1 MPNPENIVAAEIAGK
16 QLLPTDMSSAE
27 IRDRIPAGIRE
38 RAIFSARTT
47 EVRYLAEVQ
56 AVLEDITSG
65 KINQADG
72 RARLQAKLDEIGYN
86 PDERGDTGIQNLASR
101 SRIDLVLRTNRAM
114 AVGATQ
120 ARGTPV
126 ERSLYP
132 AWRLE
137 RYEGRRVPR
146 QDWARRWRDA
156 ANSVGFEGVAK
167 VDEMIA
173 RKDSPV
179 WAALGAGVGGYDDA
193 IGNAYPPF
201 AFNSG
206 LAWTPVSADDA
217 ERLGIGGASEEVD
230 ATLSPGEDEIA
241 DALGDLG
248 DDFAADLL
256 EEL

>member
-1 MPNPENIVAAEIAGK
+1 MPDAVAAEIASK
-16 QLLPTDMSSAE
+16 TLLPTALSSAE

-56 AVLEDITSG
+56 AVLEDIASG

-72 RARLQAKLDEIGYN
+72 RARLQAKLDEIGYD
-86 PDERGDTGIQNLASR
+86 PDERGDTGIQNLSSR

-114 AVGATQ
+114 AAGATQ

-126 ERSLYP
+126 ERALYP

-146 QDWARRWRDA
+146 KDWARRWRDA
-156 ANSVGFEGVAK
+156 ANSVGFDGVAK
-167 VDEMIA
+167 NGMVA
-173 RKDSPV
+173 RRDSPV

-206 LAWTPVSADDA
+206 LAWTPVSADEAD
-217 ERLGIGGASEEVD
+217 RLGIGGAAEEVD
-230 ATLSPGEDEIA
+230 AELTPGEEEIS
-241 DALGDLG
+241 DALADLG

>member
-1 MPNPENIVAAEIAGK
+1 MPDAVSAEIASK
-16 QLLPTDMSSAE
+16 TLLPTALSSAE
-27 IRDRIPAGIRE
+27 IAEQIPPGIRE
-38 RAIFSARTT
+38 RSIFSARTT
-47 EVRYLAEVQ
+47 EVAYLAEVQ
-56 AVLEDITSG
+56 QVLQSLVSG
-65 KINQADG
+65 EINAADA
-72 RARLQAKLDEIGYN
+72 RARLQAKLDEVGYD
-86 PDERGDTGIQNLASR
+86 PDARGDTGIQNLASR
-101 SRIDLVLRTNRAM
+101 ARIDLVLRTNRAM

-126 ERSLYP
+126 DRALYP

-146 QDWARRWRDA
+146 MDWPRRWRDA
-156 ANSVGFEGVAK
+156 ANAVGWEGVSR

-179 WAALGAGVGGYDDA
+179 WAALGAGTGGYDDS

-206 LAWTPVSADDA
+206 LSWSPVSAAEA
-217 ERLGIGGASEEVD
+217 ERLGIGGAAEEVD
-230 ATLSPGEDEIA
+230 ATLTPGEEEIS
-241 DALGDLG
+241 DALADLG